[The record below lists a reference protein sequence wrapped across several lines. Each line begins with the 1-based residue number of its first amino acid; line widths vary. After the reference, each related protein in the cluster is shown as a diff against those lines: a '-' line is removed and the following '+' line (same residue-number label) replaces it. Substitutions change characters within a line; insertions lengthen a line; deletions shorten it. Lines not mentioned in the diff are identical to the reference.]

1 MPTQPEAEA
10 FARQWLQAWNSRDV
24 ERIVALYGEDVEL
37 RSPVAAR
44 LAGASSGVLRG
55 QAALRAYVERL
66 LQQVADLHLQPERVY
81 AGLDSVVLC
90 YRGPAA
96 QVAETLELDAAG
108 KVRRVLAHFTRPAAA
123 SGSQGAGAPQRPA
136 PPAGPQRP
144 PGPRPPGQR
153 RMS

>member
-1 MPTQPEAEA
+1 MPSQPEAET

-24 ERIVALYGEDVEL
+24 ERILALYAEDVEL

-44 LAGASSGVLRG
+44 QAAAPSGVLQG
-55 QAALRAYVERL
+55 KAALRGYVERL

-81 AGLDSVVLC
+81 AGVDSVVLC

-108 KVRRVLAHFTRPAAA
+108 KVRRVLAHFTRSAAGGPQ
-123 SGSQGAGAPQRPA
+123 GSGAPQRPQ

-144 PGPRPPGQR
+144 AGPRPPGQR